1 MEVADFDFAY
11 ACFVVASV
19 VVVAVAAVVAFA
31 SYAFAEG
38 SFDPACGGGDH
49 QDRPWVPSHCWVP
62 PFPFGWVASAFA
74 SVACAGV
81 ASFAFAVVV
90 VGS

>member
-11 ACFVVASV
+11 ACFVAVASV
-19 VVVAVAAVVAFA
+19 VDVVAAVAFA
-31 SYAFAEG
+31 SSAFAEG
-38 SFDPACGGGDH
+38 SFDPACGDGDP
-49 QDRPWVPSHCWVP
+49 QDRPWVPSRCWV

-74 SVACAGV
+74 SVAYAGV

>member
-11 ACFVVASV
+11 ACFVAVASV
-19 VVVAVAAVVAFA
+19 VDVVAVVAFA
-31 SYAFAEG
+31 SSAFAEG

-49 QDRPWVPSHCWVP
+49 QDRPWVPSRCWV
-62 PFPFGWVASAFA
+62 PFPFGWVASFA
-74 SVACAGV
+74 SVACAVV
-81 ASFAFAVVV
+81 ASFAYAVVV